1 MIPVMS
7 TFCSAAVPLHAI
19 VEHENEATEIK
30 METEVTMER
39 QAHRPVSAVTVVA
52 CAWPALLLATACLLP
67 FLNKPFVVDDPH
79 FLMMARQIA
88 RHPTHP
94 MDFTVCWNLSNDCT
108 KAYLLT
114 PGNALIGY
122 VLVPTVLGGAHEWM
136 AHLTQLVLVW
146 IAVLAMT
153 SLVLRFGWDRSHAI
167 AGALLLV
174 AIAPFLPMASTAM
187 PDILATALALVAM
200 ERLAAWKAEQ
210 KWGQG
215 AAAAIA
221 LGLAGYARP
230 HLALLLPLAAFF
242 LLESTKPKEVLV
254 QIRQRSWLF
263 APVFAGTVLLMAII
277 AITREH
283 NLAINPPAYKGTK
296 YIHNNLRS
304 YLLYYVF
311 PLPLAVCWAANRWKI
326 GRRTLIVI
334 TAAAVPITYF
344 FMRHHRPLPPSLD
357 LATSLDVVGF
367 VALADLLFEALRKRD
382 ETSLFLMLW
391 VLIPLPIVYYVQLPA
406 KYLLPCMPAVILL
419 CIRLMQ
425 VCSARVARAAAIALI
440 VASAG
445 YSVLILRSDAEFAR
459 FGRDSMYRL
468 IEPHVA
474 AGERVWF
481 GSQFSAY
488 WYAPLAGA
496 ALTFPGGPQPRPGD
510 LLVVGL
516 YEGGDRTLALFPH
529 RTLVDAISHN
539 YRFGRTSGPGIGLY
553 TNFEGSAFWLWGF
566 GESPDDRYELWRID

>member
-1 MIPVMS
+1 
-7 TFCSAAVPLHAI
+7 LHAI

-39 QAHRPVSAVTVVA
+39 ETHRPVSAVTVLA

-79 FLMMARQIA
+79 FLMMARQIG

-94 MDFTVCWNLSNDCT
+94 MDFTVCWDLSNDCT

-114 PGNALIGY
+114 PGNALMGY
-122 VLVPTVLGGAHEWM
+122 ALVLTALGGAHEWM

-146 IAVLAMT
+146 IAIVAMT
-153 SLVLRFGWDRSHAI
+153 SLVLRFGWDRGHAI

-174 AIAPFLPMASTAM
+174 TIAPFLPMASTAM

-242 LLESTKPKEVLV
+242 LLDSTNPKEVLA
-254 QIRQRSWLF
+254 QIRRRYWLF
-263 APVFAGTVLLMAII
+263 APVFAGTVLLLAII
-277 AITREH
+277 AITRER
-283 NLAINPPAYKGTK
+283 NLAINPPAVSSGLK
-296 YIHNNLRS
+296 YIRYNLRS
-304 YLLYYVF
+304 YLLYFVF
-311 PLPLAVCWAANRWKI
+311 PLPLAACWAANRWKR
-326 GRRTLIVI
+326 GRRPLIVI
-334 TAAAVPITYF
+334 IAAAVLITYF
-344 FMRHHRPLPPSLD
+344 FLRYHRPPTPSLN
-357 LATSLDVVGF
+357 LVTSLDIIGAVV
-367 VALADLLFEALRKRD
+367 LTDLLFEALRRR
-382 ETSLFLMLW
+382 EHTSLFLMLW
-391 VLIPLPIVYYVQLPA
+391 VLIPFPIVYYAHLPA
-406 KYLLPCMPAVILL
+406 KYLLPCMPAVILF
-419 CIRLMQ
+419 CFQLMD
-425 VCSARVARAAAIALI
+425 VFSARVARAAAIALI
-440 VASAG
+440 VAGAG
-445 YSVLILRSDAEFAR
+445 YSLLILRSDAEFAR

-496 ALTFPGGPQPRPGD
+496 TLTFSGGPQPSPGD

-516 YEGGDRTLALFPH
+516 YERGVLTLARFPH
-529 RTLVDAISHN
+529 RTLVDAISHK
-539 YRFGRTSGPGIGLY
+539 YRFGRTSGAGIGLY
-553 TNFEGSAFWLWGF
+553 TNWAGSAFWLWGF